1 MHFGEPPPEDG
12 PLPTCPDAGSTSSET
27 AGVKRVTWVTWVG
40 ESVSPGLDILVCQW
54 GYTRFKPKKESFK
67 IGRMIRIHDNPLEW
81 GGSLVSEA
89 FWSEN
94 WESR

>member
-40 ESVSPGLDILVCQW
+40 ESRAGHFGVSMGL
-54 GYTRFKPKKESFK
+54 YPKKSHLK
-67 IGRMIRIHDNPLEW
+67 
-81 GGSLVSEA
+81 
-89 FWSEN
+89 
-94 WESR
+94 